1 MLFLEKYMVLY
12 HNLMH
17 KLYQESTHR
26 LVQVL
31 IGRGAWIS
39 ETYFMMIE

>member
-17 KLYQESTHR
+17 KLYQESTGR

-31 IGRGAWIS
+31 VGPGALIS
-39 ETYFMMIE
+39 EHFFGK